1 MPLRLDSR
9 PVGDVMVV
17 QCSGRIVAGAEVQ
30 SLQFLLEKI
39 WSRHHEVVLQL
50 EHVDFLDSSGL
61 GGLVRMLSTA
71 RANGCDLKLCA
82 LPRHVHHALEVTN
95 LLSLFKTY
103 DSEAE
108 AIVAAYLGSRSEES
122 GKERL
127 SILCVYDSADVRA
140 LLGEVLCRA
149 GYQAVTTGNVN
160 DAKILLKAT
169 KAKLVILGENLESV
183 HGTSTTRAFSGIEPA
198 ASVIVLDSGF
208 GARDPGEAATKLL
221 EMIRTRTAGQSSSTA
236 VSGSERNVVSEIT

>member
-17 QCSGRIVAGAEVQ
+17 QCDGRIVAGAEVQ

-39 WSRHHEVVLQL
+39 WPKHHQVVLQL
-50 EHVDFLDSSGL
+50 ERVEFVDSSGL
-61 GGLVRMLSTA
+61 GALVRLASTA
-71 RANGCDLKLCA
+71 RANSCELKLCA
-82 LPRHVHHALEVTN
+82 LPAQVRKTLQVTN

-108 AIVAAYLGSRSEES
+108 AIVAAYLGSRSAQADD
-122 GKERL
+122 KQL

-160 DAKILLKAT
+160 DAKILLRAT
-169 KAKLVILGENLESV
+169 KAKLIVLGGNLQWV
-183 HGTSTTRAFSGIEPA
+183 YGKSTKKAFEEIDPA
-198 ASVIVLDSGF
+198 AGLIVLEEDF
-208 GARDPGEAATKLL
+208 GAQDPGEAAGKLL
-221 EMIRTRTAGQSSSTA
+221 EIIRSHTAGSA
-236 VSGSERNVVSEIT
+236 A

>member
-9 PVGDVMVV
+9 SVGDVMVV
-17 QCSGRIVAGAEVQ
+17 QCTGRIVAGAEVH
-30 SLQFLLEKI
+30 SLQSLLEKV
-39 WSRHHEVVLQL
+39 WPRHHQVVLQL
-50 EHVDFLDSSGL
+50 ERVEFLDSSGL
-61 GGLVRMLSTA
+61 GALVRMASTA
-71 RANGCDLKLCA
+71 RANGYDLKLCA
-82 LPRHVHHALEVTN
+82 LPQQVRKTLEVTN

-108 AIVAAYLGSRSEES
+108 AIVAAYLGSRSSSNSTE
-122 GKERL
+122 KQL

-169 KAKLVILGENLESV
+169 KAKVVVLGANLQSV
-183 HGTSTTRAFSGIEPA
+183 YGASTKKAFEEIDPA
-198 ASVIVLDSGF
+198 ASLIVLDSGF
-208 GARDPGEAATKLL
+208 GAEDPGQAATKLL
-221 EMIRTRTAGQSSSTA
+221 GMIRSTA
-236 VSGSERNVVSEIT
+236 ATTV

>member
-1 MPLRLDSR
+1 MLLRLDSR

-17 QCSGRIVAGAEVQ
+17 QCIGRIVAGAEVQ
-30 SLQFLLEKI
+30 SLQFLLEKV
-39 WSRHHEVVLQL
+39 WPRHHEVVLQL
-50 EHVDFLDSSGL
+50 ERVEFLDSSGL
-61 GGLVRMLSTA
+61 GALVRLASSA

-82 LPRHVHHALEVTN
+82 LPQQVRKTLEMTN

-103 DSEAE
+103 DTEAE
-108 AIVAAYLGSRSEES
+108 AIVAAYLGSHSAKDQS
-122 GKERL
+122 GEKQL

-169 KAKLVILGENLESV
+169 KAKLIILGANLQWV
-183 HGTSTTRAFSGIEPA
+183 YGTSTNKAFEEIDPT
-198 ASVIVLDSGF
+198 ASLVVLDADF
-208 GARDPGEAATKLL
+208 GARDPGEAASKLL
-221 EMIRTRTAGQSSSTA
+221 EIIRSRTGENAA
-236 VSGSERNVVSEIT
+236 